1 MIGRLRG
8 TLLEMDGLG
17 LVVDVGGVGYAVSA
31 PLSSLPSREGDQVDL
46 YIHTDVREDAI
57 QLFGFSSRAEREVFR
72 KLTTVHGVGPT
83 TALAILS
90 GLPLPDLVATV
101 QRGDVNRLKAIPRV
115 GQKTAERI
123 CLELREKLAFAAAG
137 PHALHGAS
145 GAPRSPSDSLLEDAV
160 AALEN
165 LGYKS
170 QNARA
175 ALEQVRASQPDG
187 PLEVWL
193 RTALK
198 LLSP

>member
-8 TLLEMDGLG
+8 TLLEMDGSG
-17 LVVDVGGVGYAVSA
+17 IVVDVGGVGYAVAA
-31 PLSSLPSREGDQVDL
+31 PLSSLPGREGDPVDL

-57 QLFGFSSRAEREVFR
+57 NLYGFASRAEREVFR
-72 KLTTVHGVGPT
+72 KLTSVQGVGPT

-90 GLPLPDLVATV
+90 GLPLPELVATV
-101 QRGDVNRLKAIPRV
+101 QRGDAKRLKAIPRV

-123 CLELREKLAFAAAG
+123 CLELREKLAFATV
-137 PHALHGAS
+137 GAP
-145 GAPRSPSDSLLEDAV
+145 GLGGIPAPPRSPSDALLEDAV

-170 QNARA
+170 QSART
-175 ALEQVRASQPDG
+175 ALEQVRALQPDG

-193 RTALK
+193 RSALK